1 MLDLRKLVKNYDD
14 SARSFSE
21 LIPWMALIAPNIV
34 LNKDGSLI
42 ACFEYTGVDV
52 EGVEQY
58 VVDRASS
65 LTEHALRTF
74 DERYTVWWTLD
85 RRRTFIYPESQ
96 FDNPISNMVDQ
107 VWKNQFHASGQ
118 YINRHFLSVQFTPP
132 GGIEGLFEKVA
143 HFTKVEG
150 MQFGKAVREAVASI
164 LFKRAAFKYE
174 ARQLEN
180 YLSEFYDKLVTFEQ
194 IVSDLN
200 MTMLKDDDLLGYLYR
215 RSTPTTSAEQIK
227 RPDIPAYLDS
237 YLNGSQ
243 LVNRGDTLHFR
254 GEEDRFVAAVSI
266 KDWPN
271 MTQPGLL
278 DELMAIPGEL
288 TVSQILRISALDAS
302 RKFIQDIERHNRNM
316 SKSLK
321 TYLVES
327 FTKEESRQ
335 VDVGR
340 IALANDANDAL
351 TEISTLG
358 RVYGHYNLTV
368 LTYGQTELEADE
380 LAKRVNRLLSQ
391 RRFVAIRETMH
402 LLSCFAGSM
411 PGQAGALV
419 RWFFV
424 STANLCD
431 LAPLRGHGVGD
442 PNNRHFTEQ
451 FSSQQFPVPSL
462 TALPTEYSTPY
473 YFNFHQADLA
483 HTLVVGPSRSGKSTF
498 NNFLIAQHQKYSPC
512 HTFIFDKDYSCRI
525 PTILQG
531 GTHIDLAGDKN
542 QTIPLNPLKL
552 LANRDHWPWVAKWAE
567 ILITGRGYEVTSGD
581 SRELWLAITRL
592 AEMPEEMWRLVTL
605 GSMIPSHLHEHL
617 EPWIG
622 EGQKAHFFDNEFDT
636 FELGRFTC
644 VEMGRLFSDTV
655 VAKAFIDYAFYRI
668 SLMLD
673 GRPALIYLEEA
684 WFLLEEESFAA
695 KVNDW
700 LRTLAKKNAW
710 VVMATQSLDE
720 IARSTIFATIID
732 NIPNRIYLPNPNA
745 YAHRDM
751 YFDQFG
757 LNEAQLARITHA
769 IPKLNYYI
777 VTPVMSRMVSVS
789 LPPEVLAVVR
799 SDTKAQKVFD
809 KHFTSQKDDW
819 KLSYLE
825 EMVDGRL

>member
-1 MLDLRKLVKNYDD
+1 MLNLRKIVKNYDD

-21 LIPWMALIAPNIV
+21 LIPWMALIQSNVV

-42 ACFEYTGVDV
+42 ACFEYSGIDA

-58 VVDRASS
+58 VVDRSSS
-65 LTEHALRTF
+65 LTEHALRVF

-85 RRRTFIYPESQ
+85 RRRTFVYPEAS
-96 FDNPISNMVDQ
+96 FENEISNMVDQ
-107 VWKNQFHASGQ
+107 AWQNQFHNSGQ
-118 YINRHFLSVQFTPP
+118 FVNRHFLSVQLTPP
-132 GGIEGLFEKVA
+132 GGIEGVFEKIA
-143 HFTKVEG
+143 YFTKVEG
-150 MQFGKAVREAVASI
+150 MPFGKAVREAISSV
-164 LFKRAAFKYE
+164 LFKRAAFNYE
-174 ARQLEN
+174 SRQLEN
-180 YLSEFYDKLVTFEQ
+180 YLAEFEDKLITFEQ
-194 IVSDLN
+194 TISDLN
-200 MTMLKDDDLLGYLYR
+200 MRILKDDDLLGYLYR
-215 RSTPTTSAEQIK
+215 RSTPTTSAEQVK

-237 YLNGSQ
+237 YLNGAQ
-243 LVNRGDTLHFR
+243 LINRGDTLHFR
-254 GEEDRFVAAVSI
+254 GEEDRYVAAISI

-271 MTQPGLL
+271 MTHPGLL
-278 DELMAIPGEL
+278 DDLMALPGEI
-288 TVSQILRISALDAS
+288 TISQILRISSLDAS
-302 RKFIQDIERHNRNM
+302 RKFIQDNERHNRNM

-321 TYLVES
+321 TYLIES
-327 FTKEESRQ
+327 LTKEESRQ
-335 VDVGR
+335 VDIGR
-340 IALANDANDAL
+340 IAMANDANDAL

-368 LTYGQTELEADE
+368 LAFGQTDVEADDM
-380 LAKRVNRLLSQ
+380 AKRINRLLSQ

-431 LAPLRGHGVGD
+431 LAPLRGFGVGD
-442 PNNRHFTEQ
+442 PNNKHFTEQ
-451 FSSQQFPVPSL
+451 FSTTNYPVPSL

-498 NNFLIAQHQKYSPC
+498 NNFLISQHQKYNPC

-531 GTHIDLAGDKN
+531 GTHLDLAGDK
-542 QTIPLNPLKL
+542 TKALALNPLKL
-552 LANRDHWPWVAKWAE
+552 LGSRDHWSWVAKWLE
-567 ILITGRGYEVTSGD
+567 ILITGRGYEVSSGD

-592 AEMPEEMWRLVTL
+592 AEMPAEMWRLVTL

-622 EGQKAHFFDNEFDT
+622 EGQKAHFFDNDEDT
-636 FELGRFTC
+636 FELRSFTC
-644 VEMGRLFSDTV
+644 VEMGRLFTDTV

-700 LRTLAKKNAW
+700 LRTLAKRNAW
-710 VVMATQSLDE
+710 IVMATQSLDE
-720 IARSTIFATIID
+720 IARSSIFATIID

-751 YFDQFG
+751 YFNQFG
-757 LNEAQLARITHA
+757 LNEAQLSRIAHA

-777 VTPVMSRMVSVS
+777 VTPIMSRMVSVP
-789 LPPEVLAVVR
+789 LPREVLAVVR

-809 KHFTSQKDDW
+809 RHYASQKEYW
-819 KLSYLE
+819 KVDYLE
-825 EMVDGRL
+825 EMIGGHH